1 MRGEILRC
9 PWRKWEKERT
19 CLGGYFGGEDC
30 CDFGRFVYF
39 KMGVWWENGIFNWE
53 FKVI

>member
-39 KMGVWWENGIFNWE
+39 KMGSDEKMEFSIENLR
-53 FKVI
+53 